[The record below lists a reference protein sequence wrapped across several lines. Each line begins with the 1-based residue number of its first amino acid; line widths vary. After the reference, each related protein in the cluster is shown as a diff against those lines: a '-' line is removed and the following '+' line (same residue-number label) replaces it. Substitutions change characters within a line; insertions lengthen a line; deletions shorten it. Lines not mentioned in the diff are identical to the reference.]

1 MLYIIIGEDSKD
13 SLSKR
18 AANREAHLKRLHE
31 LKDQGRLVLAGPMP
45 AVDALDP
52 GPAGFTGSVIIAE
65 FPSLAEAQAWAEAEP
80 YLSGG
85 VYTHVTVKP
94 FKKVLP

>member
-18 AANREAHLKRLHE
+18 AANREAHLERLHA

-45 AVDALDP
+45 AIDAVDP

-65 FPSLAEAQAWAEAEP
+65 FPSLAEAQRWADAEP

-85 VYTHVTVKP
+85 VYTQVTVQP